1 MEEVE
6 VGASEEEEEVVD
18 SEVSMR
24 KMPLNNWI
32 CRSMLSVRFFPFRFI
47 SLPNKYGKHWDVLG
61 FSLIYGSTLYHYLL
75 ISHQVTLL
83 C

>member
-24 KMPLNNWI
+24 KIPLNN
-32 CRSMLSVRFFPFRFI
+32 
-47 SLPNKYGKHWDVLG
+47 
-61 FSLIYGSTLYHYLL
+61 
-75 ISHQVTLL
+75 
-83 C
+83 

>member
-1 MEEVE
+1 ME

-32 CRSMLSVRFFPFRFI
+32 CRPMLSVRFFPFRFI
-47 SLPNKYGKHWDVLG
+47 SFPTSMANTGMFLALA
-61 FSLIYGSTLYHYLL
+61 
-75 ISHQVTLL
+75 
-83 C
+83 